1 MFASLVLSALLLAQ
15 PTPTDF
21 GPWNGVIDCE
31 SGGVANI
38 ENPTSTA
45 SGLWQFLD
53 TSWDWTAEHAG
64 RWDLVGTRAKDAS
77 VADQW
82 AMAEHLRTMPGGGIS
97 HWLCGYRYGDGTGP
111 ISVAWDPADRVAPQR
126 RTTLSTPE
134 PTPVFEVFE
143 VPTRSSGGGGAAL
156 VM

>member
-1 MFASLVLSALLLAQ
+1 MFLFAQ
-15 PTPTDF
+15 PVTDF
-21 GPWNGVIDCE
+21 GAWNGIIDCE

-53 TSWDWTAEHAG
+53 TTWSWVAEDAS
-64 RWDLVGTRAKDAS
+64 RNDLVGTRAKDAS

-97 HWLCGYRYGDGTGP
+97 HWVCGYRWNDDTGP
-111 ISVAWDPADRVAPQR
+111 INVRWLEEETRTVTPPPAFRVLEVTKVAFLDWPA
-126 RTTLSTPE
+126 T
-134 PTPVFEVFE
+134 
-143 VPTRSSGGGGAAL
+143 

>member
-1 MFASLVLSALLLAQ
+1 MIPSLTLSMFLLAQ
-15 PTPTDF
+15 PVTDF
-21 GPWNGVIDCE
+21 GAWNGIIDCE

-53 TSWDWTAEHAG
+53 TTWSWVAEDAG
-64 RWDLVGTRAKDAS
+64 RNDLVSTRAKDAS

-97 HWLCGYRYGDGTGP
+97 HWVCGYRWNDDTGP
-111 ISVAWDPADRVAPQR
+111 INVRWLGEETRTVTTPPAFRV
-126 RTTLSTPE
+126 L
-134 PTPVFEVFE
+134 E
-143 VPTRSSGGGGAAL
+143 VPKVTFLDWPLS

>member
-1 MFASLVLSALLLAQ
+1 MIPSLTLSMFLLTQ
-15 PTPTDF
+15 PVTDF
-21 GPWNGVIDCE
+21 GAWNGIIDCE
-31 SGGVANI
+31 SSGVANI

-53 TSWDWTAEHAG
+53 TTWSWVAEDAG
-64 RWDLVGTRAKDAS
+64 RNDLVGTRAKDAS

-97 HWLCGYRYGDGTGP
+97 HWVCGYRWNDGTGP
-111 ISVAWDPADRVAPQR
+111 INVRWLGEETRTVTPPPAFRV
-126 RTTLSTPE
+126 L
-134 PTPVFEVFE
+134 E
-143 VPTRSSGGGGAAL
+143 VPKVTFLDWPLS